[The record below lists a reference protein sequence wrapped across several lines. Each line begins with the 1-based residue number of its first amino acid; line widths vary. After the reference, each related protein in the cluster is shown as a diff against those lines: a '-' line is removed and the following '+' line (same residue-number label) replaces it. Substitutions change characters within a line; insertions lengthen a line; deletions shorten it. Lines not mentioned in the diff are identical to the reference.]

1 MKVINEYTAK
11 VDKLCSL
18 HKQIEKLKA
27 EAMELEGFFAVKAK
41 SDLVNVKG
49 KTVKYTGSE
58 KNEICATTAT
68 SVNISNLGILK
79 KILGKEG
86 FEKFIKKEIKYSIKN
101 APVGRVFAGITRDE
115 FVTEKP
121 GDVIKEFCRQREI
134 ADSLTNKCKGDIHF
148 EKDKQVLMEL
158 GGLSEENAEYFAYFF
173 AEAVCGTEFGKI
185 IGTGEY
191 SNDFNKAVE
200 ELKKAVCTSVTEK
213 IKVVY

>member
-1 MKVINEYTAK
+1 MKVINDYAGK
-11 VDKLCSL
+11 VDKLCLL
-18 HKQIEKLKA
+18 HKQIAKLKA
-27 EAMELEGFFAVKAK
+27 EALELEGFFAVKAK

-68 SVNISNLGILK
+68 NVNINNLGILK
-79 KILGKEG
+79 KLLGKEG
-86 FEKFIKKEIKYSIKN
+86 FERFIKKEIKYSIKST
-101 APVGRVFAGITRDE
+101 PVGRVFAGIARDE
-115 FVTEKP
+115 FVSEKP
-121 GDVIKEFCRQREI
+121 AEVIKEFCRQREI
-134 ADSLTNKCKGDIHF
+134 AEALINKCKGDIHF
-148 EKDKQVLMEL
+148 EKDKQLLMEL

-173 AEAVCGTEFGKI
+173 AEAVCGTEFKKI

-200 ELKKAVCTSVTEK
+200 ELKKAVCTSLTEK